1 MTERQW
7 NALLNRHI
15 NGGEVL
21 KELCTE
27 YGEEFNY
34 STAKKYK
41 KRYLQQNSGNV
52 YALPPINNNQNALP
66 TLNNNNNNTRQNI
79 MLPNINNPISPTPT
93 QGLFKKPKPG
103 RGDAVRV
110 AVKSLNLL
118 LNHHA
123 MIG

>member
-27 YGEEFNY
+27 YGFYY

-41 KRYLQQNSGNV
+41 KRYLQQN
-52 YALPPINNNQNALP
+52 Y
-66 TLNNNNNNTRQNI
+66 
-79 MLPNINNPISPTPT
+79 
-93 QGLFKKPKPG
+93 
-103 RGDAVRV
+103 
-110 AVKSLNLL
+110 
-118 LNHHA
+118 
-123 MIG
+123 